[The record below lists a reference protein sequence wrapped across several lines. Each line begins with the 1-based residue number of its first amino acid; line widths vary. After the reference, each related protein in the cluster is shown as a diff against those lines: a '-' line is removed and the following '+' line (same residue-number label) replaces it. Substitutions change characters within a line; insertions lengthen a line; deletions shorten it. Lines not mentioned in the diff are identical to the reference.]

1 MEELDNW
8 QKLWINHARAR
19 EKQKPHTGNTT
30 VSATQLKNG
39 MRAWHEE
46 LLEFLLAH
54 PRASLAETAI
64 YFNASISWL
73 SIVKNSDAF
82 QELWAKRREEHFNRV
97 SINVSERITAL
108 AEVTVD
114 ALTVKM
120 EKAIQTDTATIDQL
134 KEVGDMALK
143 ALGFGAKHS
152 SSISIQQNSTTSNVF
167 VDKATLERA
176 REARR
181 SIQNQESLEITAVEP
196 ALIDV
201 YREKE

>member
-1 MEELDNW
+1 M
-8 QKLWINHARAR
+8 QKLAFRCELSEFQRILLL
-19 EKQKPHTGNTT
+19 
-30 VSATQLKNG
+30 SSTQLKNG
-39 MRAWHEE
+39 VRAWHEE
-46 LLEFLLAH
+46 LLEFLLVN
-54 PRASLAETAI
+54 PRASLTEI
-64 YFNASISWL
+64 SLYFNATPSWI

-82 QELWAKRREEHFNRV
+82 RELWAKRRGEHFNRV
-97 SINVSERITAL
+97 SINVSDRITAL

-120 EKAIQTDTATIDQL
+120 ENAIASDTATIDQL

-181 SIQNQESLEITAVEP
+181 SIQHSETLE
-196 ALIDV
+196 LS
-201 YREKE
+201 

>member
-1 MEELDNW
+1 
-8 QKLWINHARAR
+8 
-19 EKQKPHTGNTT
+19 
-30 VSATQLKNG
+30 

-54 PRASLAETAI
+54 PRASLAEISI
-64 YFNASISWL
+64 YFNATPSWI

-82 QELWAKRREEHFNRV
+82 QEMWAQRRNEHFNRV

-143 ALGFGAKHS
+143 ALGFGAKHNN
-152 SSISIQQNSTTSNVF
+152 SISIQNNATTANVF

-181 SIQNQESLEITAVEP
+181 SIQRDEILGNATEVMM
-196 ALIDV
+196 IDEV
-201 YREKE
+201 KGEEK